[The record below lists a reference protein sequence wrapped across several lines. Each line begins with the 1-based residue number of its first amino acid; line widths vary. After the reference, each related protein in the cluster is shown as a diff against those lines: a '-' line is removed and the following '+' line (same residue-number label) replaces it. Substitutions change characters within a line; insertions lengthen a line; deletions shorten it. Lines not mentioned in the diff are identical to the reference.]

1 MEPSSTLVIGDALLP
16 STGSTT
22 IGLAFAAFGIAV
34 GLALV
39 VIGTRR
45 HFPKRRRSA
54 FVMNPAL
61 PLRHRVAVH
70 VWARRQQAEA
80 RRARIAP
87 GRPL

>member
-45 HFPKRRRSA
+45 HFPKRRRSE
-54 FVMNPAL
+54 NRL